1 LKQDA
6 AIVQTGLTEAQLSR
20 VKLIALPPASLSDEQ
35 IIKRIRG
42 GDIDAYGGIMRRY
55 NQRMFR
61 IARSIVTD
69 DAGAKDVVQEAHI
82 KAYTRLGDFRGPT
95 GFRTWLAT
103 ITRNEALMYLR
114 KNNRREVSIDEPGT
128 HENDLAEKA
137 SERRT
142 NRPDTCLENRQ
153 LQALINRQIDK
164 LPDDFRVVFV
174 LRAIEQFSVR
184 ETAQVLDI
192 REETVKTRYFRAR
205 RILRS
210 QIQACLDEAGLQ
222 LYEFGGHQC
231 DNIVH
236 HVMAAIRQM

>member
-1 LKQDA
+1 M
-6 AIVQTGLTEAQLSR
+6 QTVLTEAQLTR
-20 VKLIALPPASLSDEQ
+20 VKTIVLPPASLSDEQ
-35 IIKRIRG
+35 IIKRIQG
-42 GDIDAYGGIMRRY
+42 GDIDAYGGILRRY

-82 KAYTRLGDFRGPT
+82 KAYTRLGDFRGPA

-114 KNNRREVSIDEPGT
+114 KNKRREVSFDEPDT
-128 HENDLAEKA
+128 HEDDFADNS

-142 NRPDTCLENRQ
+142 DQPDTCLENCQ
-153 LQALINRQIDK
+153 LQALINQQIDK

-192 REETVKTRYFRAR
+192 RLETVKTRYFRAR
-205 RILRS
+205 RLLRG

-222 LYEFGGHQC
+222 LYEFGGLQC

-236 HVMAAIRQM
+236 HVMAAIRQIR